1 MNPWDVLKNNDFGIS
16 SGNDILLGTSGSM
29 YRVILVAAVVG
40 LACTLL
46 YSFIRIALIKN
57 SHAREEEKKEITGK
71 MVVAALIFGGS
82 AILSLVWKIADS
94 LLNNV

>member
-29 YRVILVAAVVG
+29 YRVILIAAVVG
-40 LACTLL
+40 LACTLI

-57 SHAREEEKKEITGK
+57 SHAREEEKKEITDK

-82 AILSLVWKIADS
+82 AVLSLVWKIADS
-94 LLNNV
+94 LLNSV

>member
-29 YRVILVAAVVG
+29 YRVILIAAVVG
-40 LACTLL
+40 LACTLT
-46 YSFIRIALIKN
+46 YSFIRMALMRS

-71 MVVAALIFGGS
+71 MAVAALIFGGG
-82 AILSLVWKIADS
+82 AVLSLIWKIAES
-94 LLNNV
+94 LLNSV

>member
-40 LACTLL
+40 LACTLI
-46 YSFIRIALIKN
+46 YSFIRIALVKN

-71 MVVAALIFGGS
+71 MAVAALIFGGS
-82 AILSLVWKIADS
+82 AVLSLVWKVADS
-94 LLNNV
+94 LLNSV